1 MSTGITILLVFIAV
15 VVTLLIAVPVTRKIA
30 VDNKIKQDAEKI
42 GTAEEKARNII
53 DEALKTA
60 ETKKR
65 EALLEAKEESL
76 RTKNEVEKETRERRA
91 ELQKYEKRVLS
102 KEESVDKKA
111 DVLERRENEIAAK
124 EASVRKKEKE
134 VDGLHEKGVQE
145 LERISGFTSEEAK
158 EYLLKSVEDEVK
170 IDTAKLYKEL
180 ESRAKEEAGRKA
192 KEYVVTAIQK
202 CAVDHVSESTISVVQ
217 LPSDEMKGRII
228 GREGRNIRTL
238 ETMTGVDLIID
249 DTPEAVV
256 LSSFD
261 PIRREVARIALE
273 KLIVDGRIHPAR
285 IEEMVEKARKEV
297 EQNIREE
304 GEAAALEVGVH
315 GLHPELIRLLGRMK
329 FRSSYGQN
337 ALKHSIEVA
346 QLSGLLAG
354 EVGCDVRMAKR
365 AGLLHD
371 IGKPETLTVDE
382 DGTTHFHGHPAVG
395 EEMARR
401 ILRRL
406 RFDNDTVAVVTRLV
420 RYHDYGND
428 VTPDLRIVRRA
439 VNKIGEDIFP
449 LLFPVRQADILAQSD
464 YLRAEKLENLE
475 LWKKLYEEMLEKKQC
490 VSLKTLA
497 VTGRDL
503 IAMGMKPGRELG
515 DMLQKL
521 LELVLEH
528 PEQNTREQLLEK
540 AGELAAG
547 KE

>member
-1 MSTGITILLVFIAV
+1 MIQIQIPEKAKYIIETIQNAGFEAYVVGGCVRDSILGRCPEDWDITTSARPEQVKALFRRTIDTGIQHGTVTVMLDKEGFEVTTYRVDGKYEDSRHPREVTFTPNLEEDLKRRDFTINAMAYNETEGLIDIFGGLQDIEAKLIRFSAQLGYEIHEDTEAAIRKLAPTLQKISAERIQVEL
-15 VVTLLIAVPVTRKIA
+15 TKLLISPHPDTLRDAYDMGVTKLILPEF
-30 VDNKIKQDAEKI
+30 DAMMETPQKHKHHKYNV
-42 GTAEEKARNII
+42 GEHTLH
-53 DEALKTA
+53 ALI
-60 ETKKR
+60 
-65 EALLEAKEESL
+65 
-76 RTKNEVEKETRERRA
+76 
-91 ELQKYEKRVLS
+91 
-102 KEESVDKKA
+102 
-111 DVLERRENEIAAK
+111 EIAP
-124 EASVRKKEKE
+124 EKN
-134 VDGLHEKGVQE
+134 L
-145 LERISGFTSEEAK
+145 R
-158 EYLLKSVEDEVK
+158 Y
-170 IDTAKLYKEL
+170 
-180 ESRAKEEAGRKA
+180 
-192 KEYVVTAIQK
+192 AI
-202 CAVDHVSESTISVVQ
+202 
-217 LPSDEMKGRII
+217 
-228 GREGRNIRTL
+228 
-238 ETMTGVDLIID
+238 
-249 DTPEAVV
+249 
-256 LSSFD
+256 
-261 PIRREVARIALE
+261 
-273 KLIVDGRIHPAR
+273 
-285 IEEMVEKARKEV
+285 
-297 EQNIREE
+297 
-304 GEAAALEVGVH
+304 
-315 GLHPELIRLLGRMK
+315 
-329 FRSSYGQN
+329 
-337 ALKHSIEVA
+337 
-346 QLSGLLAG
+346 
-354 EVGCDVRMAKR
+354 
-365 AGLLHD
+365 LLHD

>member
-1 MSTGITILLVFIAV
+1 MRLQLPAAVNMIIDVLQAHGYEGFAVGGCVRDSVLNRTPDDWDITTSATPYQVKELFSKTVDTGLQHGTVTVMVHGVGYEVTTYRIDGEYEDGRHPKEVQFTSNLTEDLKRRDFTINAMAYSKDRGLIDEFGGMNDLQRKIIRCVGDPWQRFGEDALRILRAV
-15 VVTLLIAVPVTRKIA
+15 RFAAQLGFEIEENTKKAIVELAPTLSKISAERIQVELTKLLISPHPDTLRDAYDMGVTKVILPEF
-30 VDNKIKQDAEKI
+30 DAMMETPQKHKHHKYNVGEHPLHALIELAPEK
-42 GTAEEKARNII
+42 N
-53 DEALKTA
+53 
-60 ETKKR
+60 
-65 EALLEAKEESL
+65 L
-76 RTKNEVEKETRERRA
+76 R
-91 ELQKYEKRVLS
+91 Y
-102 KEESVDKKA
+102 
-111 DVLERRENEIAAK
+111 
-124 EASVRKKEKE
+124 
-134 VDGLHEKGVQE
+134 
-145 LERISGFTSEEAK
+145 
-158 EYLLKSVEDEVK
+158 
-170 IDTAKLYKEL
+170 
-180 ESRAKEEAGRKA
+180 
-192 KEYVVTAIQK
+192 AI
-202 CAVDHVSESTISVVQ
+202 
-217 LPSDEMKGRII
+217 
-228 GREGRNIRTL
+228 
-238 ETMTGVDLIID
+238 
-249 DTPEAVV
+249 
-256 LSSFD
+256 
-261 PIRREVARIALE
+261 
-273 KLIVDGRIHPAR
+273 
-285 IEEMVEKARKEV
+285 
-297 EQNIREE
+297 
-304 GEAAALEVGVH
+304 
-315 GLHPELIRLLGRMK
+315 
-329 FRSSYGQN
+329 
-337 ALKHSIEVA
+337 
-346 QLSGLLAG
+346 
-354 EVGCDVRMAKR
+354 
-365 AGLLHD
+365 LLHD
-371 IGKPETLTVDE
+371 IGKPETLTMDE

-497 VTGRDL
+497 VTGKDL